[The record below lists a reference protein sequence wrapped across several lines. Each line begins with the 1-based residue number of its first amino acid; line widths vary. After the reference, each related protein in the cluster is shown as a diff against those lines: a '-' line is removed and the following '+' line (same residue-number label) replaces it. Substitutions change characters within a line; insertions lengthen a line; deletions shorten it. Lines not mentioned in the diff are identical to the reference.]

1 MEIKRLAKKAWTA
14 ADLNG
19 LARIDFLMDPQG
31 HIWLNEVNTLPG
43 FTQFSMF
50 SKLWEA
56 SGVEYSALL
65 ERLIDLAIERY
76 NDKKR
81 TLFKP

>member
-1 MEIKRLAKKAWTA
+1 
-14 ADLNG
+14 
-19 LARIDFLMDPQG
+19 MDPQG